1 MATTTKL
8 TNKDIDSFNPMLDLI
23 TSKEVIAADTNYKGF
38 DALTSPDSS
47 AMTTGT
53 LIHGKSLTEMTV
65 SEIINNQDL
74 GRTNEVG
81 AYQIKAGQ
89 LKSFVE
95 RGFIA
100 EDDMFD
106 EETQRKLG
114 AFMLWERAGSFFS
127 DASDEPYVPIPGLGQ
142 TWSGLKGDDNKF
154 QEDERNVIANRLKK
168 LKRILKLQGLIHY
181 SLEMRLIIHCLLLL
195 KINNGQTRTI

>member
-1 MATTTKL
+1 MGYHDKIKPVCVRSWIKSNNA
-8 TNKDIDSFNPMLDLI
+8 
-23 TSKEVIAADTNYKGF
+23 KEIIFHV
-38 DALTSPDSS
+38 
-47 AMTTGT
+47 TGS
-53 LIHGKSLTEMTV
+53 GKKKIV

-168 LKRILKLQGLIHY
+168 VKENLKAAGFDPLQFRD
-181 SLEMRLIIHCLLLL
+181 E
-195 KINNGQTRTI
+195 INDTLFTLTKNQ